1 MLVYLA
7 MIDDPRDHSK
17 FEEIYLTHRD
27 FMLGV
32 ANAVLHNEHDAEDA
46 VHNAFLSV
54 ATNLSKITDIDSPR
68 TRGFLAVITERKAIN
83 VYNKRKKNSAGE
95 LYEDVVGDYIDPV
108 GDHDIRWAIAKLPPR
123 YREFILLK
131 YFHGFT
137 TKECAEILDINPATA
152 SKLDQRAKQRLME
165 ICREEGIL

>member
-7 MIDDPRDHSK
+7 MIDDSQDHSK
-17 FEEIYLTHRD
+17 FEKIYLTHRD

-32 ANAVLHNEHDAEDA
+32 ANTILHNEHDAEDA
-46 VHNAFLSV
+46 VHNAFMSV
-54 ATNLSKITDIDSPR
+54 AANMSKIDEVDGSR

-83 VYNKRKKNSAGE
+83 IYNEKKKNAAGE
-95 LYEDVVGDYIDPV
+95 LFEDIVGDYIDPD
-108 GDHDIRWAIAKLPPR
+108 GEHDMRWAIAKLPPR

-131 YFHGFT
+131 YFQGFT
-137 TKECAEILDINPATA
+137 TKECAELLDISPAAA
-152 SKLDQRAKQRLME
+152 SKLDQRAKQKFME